1 MKTPV
6 PMIVLRT
13 SAAKLQRPIERR
25 SSGEARRLVSTY
37 AECIGDAI
45 DIVEPAGDK
54 RDLQDAAIV
63 EADFSQTL
71 VVLRADARRVAGKLH
86 DVVEHNTIAFIDR
99 RVAVVVL

>member
-13 SAAKLQRPIERR
+13 SAAKLQRPIERS

-45 DIVEPAGDK
+45 DVIEPAGDQC
-54 RDLQDAAIV
+54 DLQDPAVV
-63 EADFSQTL
+63 EADFAQAL
-71 VVLRADARRVAGKLH
+71 VMLWANARRIG
-86 DVVEHNTIAFIDR
+86 
-99 RVAVVVL
+99 